1 MHYITTTTPPEIV
14 FFDKGNKPYDT
25 PWYHSNLIFIDTVWF
40 DLPTSL
46 IVSMKNGWKQKRE
59 SYLYFEKFTKAPN
72 AHDVRMTF
80 YPESGQ
86 RMNLNNPLNGLFRIE
101 ISAPNVLYG
110 TNICAV
116 KKEDLPELSEILN
129 GFIAAETF
137 GRHTIPHIN
146 DFKIKRVDFSF
157 CIRCRDEDEAD
168 AFKDVFKKYYF
179 KRLIPQTIHGK
190 PYDPDKYRGSFYHS
204 NECCNCMLYDKSE
217 ELKKSGK
224 QVDDNILRFE
234 RQMTA
239 CGKKDYE
246 KKNFGNFSSL
256 ATINYMFKK
265 YAETDCMQ
273 YDFVPEST
281 YYERINEQLKNS
293 NMQKKTKEKLSS
305 LFAEIN
311 ADGAYA
317 VHKKNASY
325 FNRCRKITN
334 YLSINIV
341 HSLLGCTINFFK
353 NICRDNDPDNYTVID
368 SVEISN
374 QDDFIQA
381 EKQPQ
386 NPSVYRKNSSEYRVK
401 HPVYREK
408 FPIYRELVPKM
419 KKSFY
424 TRI

>member
-1 MHYITTTTPPEIV
+1 
-14 FFDKGNKPYDT
+14 
-25 PWYHSNLIFIDTVWF
+25 
-40 DLPTSL
+40 
-46 IVSMKNGWKQKRE
+46 
-59 SYLYFEKFTKAPN
+59 
-72 AHDVRMTF
+72 
-80 YPESGQ
+80 
-86 RMNLNNPLNGLFRIE
+86 LFRIE

-157 CIRCRDEDEAD
+157 CIRCRDGDEAD

-305 LFAEIN
+305 LFVEIN

-325 FNRCRKITN
+325 FNRCRKTTN
-334 YLSINIV
+334 DLSINIV

-401 HPVYREK
+401 HPVSREK
-408 FPIYRELVPKM
+408 FPVYRELVPKM